1 MFRPLFTRSPLVMM
15 YEKCHSL
22 VPVPLVYTIFFAR
35 SEIVATRYG
44 INVLLFKKQVSEK
57 IIFAVIVSPVV
68 YVFAGGGITSNT
80 VGAVLSGMVSAL
92 PINCCSAMPSSF
104 PTSSLSCHFKI
115 SCSPGFHCKLKSVSF
130 FCC

>member
-1 MFRPLFTRSPLVMM
+1 MFRPFFTRSPLVMM

-22 VPVPLVYTIFFAR
+22 VPEPLLYTMFFAL

-44 INVLLFKKQVSEK
+44 INLLLFKKQGSEK

-68 YVFAGGGITSNT
+68 YVFAGGGISAIT

-92 PINCCSAMPSSF
+92 PINCCRAMPSSF
-104 PTSSLSCHFKI
+104 PMSSLSCHFKI
-115 SCSPGFHCKLKSVSF
+115 SCSPGFQFKLRSVSF